1 MYFKCVVGCLTF
13 NEQRGGR
20 YNEISLHRHF
30 YVKCSVCVCFRART
44 CVCVRF
50 YVRACECVNNQ
61 DSNLPYLRLK

>member
-30 YVKCSVCVCFRART
+30 YVKCSVCVFSRAHM
-44 CVCVRF
+44 CVRAF
-50 YVRACECVNNQ
+50 LRASVRVCE
-61 DSNLPYLRLK
+61 